1 MKYLYLY
8 NTYEHE
14 SSMIPVLLDRTA
26 INRTFWKY
34 DTPNLKHTLEPVF
47 NLRIFQ

>member
-26 INRTFWKY
+26 INRTF
-34 DTPNLKHTLEPVF
+34 
-47 NLRIFQ
+47 